1 MKIKIFFFIL
11 PLLLCSYVEFYPWV
25 IHKYSDEVFL
35 YPHIETIGFILDISE
50 FQDNEKI
57 FIKITMNEYDANRN
71 LIYYCIFSND
81 YSSSMDESDLM
92 NPKVA
97 NRKNVEVT
105 KGNRKTYYFEILKIE
120 GVSYLYF
127 IIDSSYF
134 FTDKIGFKNTKSD
147 ESKKAEKT
155 VIIIVVVFVCVFVLI
170 IVGVIIEC
178 CVKSRKMKGLSK
190 QEEVIVG
197 AQLYNQQQMNNMY
210 YQQPMYGQPQYYVQ
224 PYGQPQ
230 YYGQPQQGQMIVYSQ
245 GTNPQVNSPN
255 PIETNQGVVSSNQNN
270 DGGIKDV

>member
-1 MKIKIFFFIL
+1 
-11 PLLLCSYVEFYPWV
+11 
-25 IHKYSDEVFL
+25 
-35 YPHIETIGFILDISE
+35 
-50 FQDNEKI
+50 
-57 FIKITMNEYDANRN
+57 
-71 LIYYCIFSND
+71 
-81 YSSSMDESDLM
+81 
-92 NPKVA
+92 
-97 NRKNVEVT
+97 
-105 KGNRKTYYFEILKIE
+105 
-120 GVSYLYF
+120 
-127 IIDSSYF
+127 
-134 FTDKIGFKNTKSD
+134 
-147 ESKKAEKT
+147 
-155 VIIIVVVFVCVFVLI
+155 
-170 IVGVIIEC
+170 
-178 CVKSRKMKGLSK
+178 MKGLSK